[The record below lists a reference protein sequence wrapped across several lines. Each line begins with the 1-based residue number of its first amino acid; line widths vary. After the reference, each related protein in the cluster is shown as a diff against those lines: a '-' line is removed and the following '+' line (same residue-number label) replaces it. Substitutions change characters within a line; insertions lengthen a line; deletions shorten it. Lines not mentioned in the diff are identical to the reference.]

1 MIIIGLTGP
10 TGSGKSSAATVAK
23 KLGFKVVDCDSL
35 ARVAV
40 EKGTDGLSALVIA
53 FGKDILCSD
62 GTLNRKALAK
72 KAFSSPEKTELLNKT
87 ILPYIAELVKQET
100 VAENKVLLDAPTLF
114 ESGINTMCDATV
126 AVLAN
131 TDIRLKRIM
140 TRDKI
145 EEDAAMLRINAGK
158 NDDFYFKNADYVI
171 YNNSQIQAFTEEF
184 EKIITAISG
193 KLN

>member
-72 KAFSSPEKTELLNKT
+72 KAYSSPEKTELLNKT